1 VPDQRHILIGRIV
14 GAHGMAGGLKL
25 ASYAAS
31 IEVFAGGR
39 ALLAVSA
46 DGEETLYEVERAKAQ
61 GRSVL
66 LSLKGVTRRSQ
77 AEALAGWDVFLDK
90 TTLPPLEEG
99 TYYWSDLIGVAVYAV
114 DGRFLGRL
122 ESIFQTGSNDVYV
135 VKHAG
140 RELLLPALA
149 SVVQTVDLEARRMQ
163 VKVPEGLE

>member
-1 VPDQRHILIGRIV
+1 VPDRRHILIGRIV
-14 GAHGMAGGLKL
+14 GAHGLAGGVKL

-31 IEVFAGGR
+31 IEAFAGGR

-46 DGEETLYEVERAKAQ
+46 EGEETLYEVERAKAQ

-66 LSLKGVTRRSQ
+66 LSLKGVTQRSQ
-77 AEALAGWDVFLDK
+77 AETLAGREVFIDK
-90 TTLPPLEEG
+90 TTLPELEEG
-99 TYYWSDLIGVAVYAV
+99 TYYWSDLIGLAVYAV

-149 SVVQTVDLEARRMQ
+149 SVVKAVDLEARGMQ
-163 VKVPEGLE
+163 VEVPEGLE